1 MYTYIR
7 VTVEPSYMGCA
18 GLRTPMLLTAPYI
31 PPNNEQMPDL
41 ILNKR
46 ALI

>member
-1 MYTYIR
+1 MGETLVGRYGRR
-7 VTVEPSYMGCA
+7 V
-18 GLRTPMLLTAPYI
+18 GLRTPMLLTAPCI